1 MLSFIYIQVDLRY
14 GVHHSRRS
22 KDNNKG
28 GDHRH
33 RGGVYEHVG
42 VLGKGKTQE
51 VNPIPK
57 IINAKICVYSSWP

>member
-57 IINAKICVYSSWP
+57 IIKANLNTNRFWH